1 MSDDKKPAPAN
12 NQQGVDTSL
21 DDNKEHGLNFPCDY
35 PVKAMG
41 PNTEAFVTEMF
52 DLVKK
57 HCPDLKREDITTR
70 ASGSATYQSVTLPVK
85 AESRDHLI
93 GIYQDLKNHKDVKW
107 TL

>member
-1 MSDDKKPAPAN
+1 MSDDNNNPDKGPA
-12 NQQGVDTSL
+12 GVDTSL
-21 DDNKEHGLNFPCDY
+21 DNDEKHGLNFPCEY

-41 PNTEAFVTEMF
+41 PNTEAFTDEIYA
-52 DLVKK
+52 LVKN
-57 HCPDLKREDITTR
+57 HCPELKREDVTTR
-70 ASGSATYQSVTLPVK
+70 ASGSATYQSVTLPVR